1 MVEIYL
7 FIYLLA
13 FDTRMI
19 ILFIEDTQIPEYII
33 KILQFENKIRKTLRI
48 FWEMVMCP
56 LTIIE

>member
-19 ILFIEDTQIPEYII
+19 ILFIEDTQIPEYIVE
-33 KILQFENKIRKTLRI
+33 ILQFKNKIRKTLRI
-48 FWEMVMCP
+48 F
-56 LTIIE
+56 